1 MSTDVDP
8 RIRYDYRALS
18 SVPVDKVGGQ
28 AWVFLT
34 KSEDERS
41 WSANTGYDD
50 SVGRYYSYDSNVS
63 RYRQVKAGDL
73 AVIRVDDYVAGWS
86 FIDDIEVIPNVPKEI
101 SRCPRCLATN
111 FRQRKTRL
119 PRNICNAC
127 GAGFEDSER
136 VTELKTVTA
145 YRANYERNWVEAARP
160 VGYDKLKQ
168 VAKTSETFNA
178 IRPLDLEKLPE
189 FLELISGRPIGHVPD
204 LILGDSEVILG
215 GHTLGVA
222 RRRIGQRKFRFS
234 MMERF
239 GENCAFSGPQPPQVL
254 EAAHLYSF
262 SERPTHEHNGGL
274 LLRRDFHSL
283 FDAKLLAINP
293 SSWRV
298 EVAPR
303 LVQFSTYRR
312 LHNSELRIPPSQRP
326 ATSLVAQ
333 HYEESRA
340 AFTS

>member
-1 MSTDVDP
+1 
-8 RIRYDYRALS
+8 
-18 SVPVDKVGGQ
+18 VDKVGGQ

-63 RYRQVKAGDL
+63 RYRQVRPGDL

-136 VTELKTVTA
+136 VTELKNVTA

-160 VGYDKLKQ
+160 VGYDQLKR

-178 IRPLDLEKLPE
+178 IRPLDPEKLPE
-189 FLELISGRPIGHVPD
+189 FLELVSGRPIGHVPD
-204 LILGDSEVILG
+204 LILGDSAVILG

-262 SERPTHEHNGGL
+262 SERPTHEHDGGL

-293 SSWRV
+293 SSWKI

-303 LVQFSTYRR
+303 VLTFPTYRA
-312 LHNSELRIPPSQRP
+312 LEGSEVRIPHDQRP
-326 ATSLVAQ
+326 SKSLVEK
-333 HYEESRA
+333 HYEQYQRV
-340 AFTS
+340 TSS